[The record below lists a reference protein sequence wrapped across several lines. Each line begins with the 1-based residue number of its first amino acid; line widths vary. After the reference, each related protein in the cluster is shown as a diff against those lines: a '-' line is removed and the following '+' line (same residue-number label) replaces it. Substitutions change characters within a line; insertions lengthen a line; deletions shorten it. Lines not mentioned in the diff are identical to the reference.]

1 MIEAVPAL
9 ELDHIEKRFGTV
21 RALDGANLN
30 VARGSVHALLGE
42 NGAGKTTLM
51 RVAYGMETPE
61 RGSIRIGGRPVRL
74 RSPADAIANG
84 IGMVHQHFTL
94 VPAMTVVENMAL
106 GGEGLFDRATSA
118 ARIEGLTSKTGLA
131 LDPDARV
138 GELSVASQQRLEL
151 LKVLARDANTL
162 ILDEPTAVLAPS
174 EADDLL
180 RLLRELADGGRA
192 VVLITHKLPEALRI
206 ADHVTVLRHGTTTL
220 QRPRSTVDEG
230 MLIEAM
236 LGQHEP
242 QSAVVVRAVS
252 TGPVVIEAHDLSV
265 SDAAGVIRVRSA
277 TFSIRSGEVIGVAAV
292 EGSGHRELLRAIA
305 GRLPPS
311 SGTLHIPPAVGFV
324 PDDRQHD
331 GLVLPMSLVENYALK
346 SAGRRRGLM
355 RWRDI
360 TLATQ
365 RILSDFQVRAAN
377 EDAEAST
384 LSGGNQQKFVLGRE
398 LADLPAAVVVENPTR
413 GLDVQA
419 STYVR
424 DRLLQA
430 CEQGVAI
437 VMYSADLDDVLPIA
451 DRMLVVFDGT
461 VREVAVDAA
470 AVGRAMLGAA

>member
-131 LDPDARV
+131 LDLDARV

-180 RLLRELADGGRA
+180 RLLREAALGGRDGLA
-192 VVLITHKLPEALRI
+192 PL
-206 ADHVTVLRHGTTTL
+206 L
-220 QRPRSTVDEG
+220 QLPRSG
-230 MLIEAM
+230 HAQAAR
-236 LGQHEP
+236 G
-242 QSAVVVRAVS
+242 SANRRSRHRTS
-252 TGPVVIEAHDLSV
+252 T
-265 SDAAGVIRVRSA
+265 
-277 TFSIRSGEVIGVAAV
+277 
-292 EGSGHRELLRAIA
+292 
-305 GRLPPS
+305 
-311 SGTLHIPPAVGFV
+311 
-324 PDDRQHD
+324 
-331 GLVLPMSLVENYALK
+331 
-346 SAGRRRGLM
+346 
-355 RWRDI
+355 RD
-360 TLATQ
+360 
-365 RILSDFQVRAAN
+365 
-377 EDAEAST
+377 
-384 LSGGNQQKFVLGRE
+384 
-398 LADLPAAVVVENPTR
+398 
-413 GLDVQA
+413 
-419 STYVR
+419 Y
-424 DRLLQA
+424 
-430 CEQGVAI
+430 
-437 VMYSADLDDVLPIA
+437 
-451 DRMLVVFDGT
+451 
-461 VREVAVDAA
+461 DAA
-470 AVGRAMLGAA
+470 AAA